1 MKNLAMIRSDL
12 AALTVKRAAIPDQ
25 SDNRDGIVKIKTCTA
40 PIEFICIEIPSILS
54 RRVCAT
60 FLLAR
65 FERFIAA
72 PIVQQQ
78 R

>member
-1 MKNLAMIRSDL
+1 M
-12 AALTVKRAAIPDQ
+12 
-25 SDNRDGIVKIKTCTA
+25 VKIKTCAA
-40 PIEFICIEIPSILS
+40 PIEFIFIEIPSILS

-60 FLLAR
+60 FLLVR